1 MKKNRYFIAGLFI
14 ILTTVVMIF
23 IGFWLAFGLKDI
35 KYDTYIARF
44 NESVTG
50 LNVNAAINYNGVNV
64 GKVKSINI
72 DKENPSIVIVIMQIQ
87 QGIPIYN
94 TTYASLVPQ
103 GITGQVFI
111 TLSISKETTKLLVK
125 PKLSPPYPIVNTKP
139 SFLTNIVNQM
149 STVAEQVTQIS
160 TRVSKIVSDENVTK
174 INHIV
179 SNIEDISNS
188 LATSSQD
195 IHQSIQSLNII
206 LKHTAESS
214 AQLNQ
219 IANNINNGSKAVA
232 KASMDVSNAI
242 IIFKDQTLQG
252 VNNILLP
259 QIAQMLNNI
268 NQTSAQLSDLL
279 KKLNHNPSILVR
291 GEIPRKPGPGEKQ

>member
-1 MKKNRYFIAGLFI
+1 MKNNRYFVAGLFI
-14 ILTTVVMIF
+14 IITTIVMIF

-64 GKVKSINI
+64 GKVESINI
-72 DKENPSIVIVIMQIQ
+72 DKQNPSVVIVVMQIQ

-111 TLSISKETTKLLVK
+111 TLSISSDPDQYIVK
-125 PKLSPPYPIVNTKP
+125 PQDAPPFPVVKTKP

-149 STVAEQVTQIS
+149 STVAEQVTLIS
-160 TRVSKIVSDENVTK
+160 TRVAKIISDDNVQK

-179 SNIEDISNS
+179 SNVEDISNS
-188 LATSSQD
+188 LATSSQN
-195 IHQSIQSLNII
+195 IHQSIESLNII
-206 LKHTAESS
+206 LKNAAKSS
-214 AQLNQ
+214 AELDQ
-219 IANNINNGSKAVA
+219 IAHNINHGSKAVA
-232 KASMDVSNAI
+232 RASEDVSKAI
-242 IIFKDQTLQG
+242 TSFNNQTLQG

-259 QIAQMLNNI
+259 QLAQTLNNI
-268 NQTSAQLSDLL
+268 NETSVQLSDLL
-279 KKLNHNPSILVR
+279 KKMNQNPSILVR
-291 GEIPRKPGPGEKQ
+291 GELPRKPGPGEQ